1 MLFVSERFPIPEGS
15 NSARLGSARHSS
27 TPRRLRLPSVINATM
42 ASKNWKTPAVLAD
55 ARFGAARTLVTTSHA
70 DQAVDA
76 FAVLL
81 EHAIAKFGPDHVEA
95 GILYY
100 EYGNA
105 IFRAHLRA
113 SPEEESGDVGGAPE
127 SAPMLKSDVPPSHEK
142 GSTTRP
148 ASSSAVDRR
157 KAPAEAAER
166 RLNQAKG
173 YRSDE
178 DLEGEGPRAA
188 ADGEG
193 DVKDG
198 ALPVSGKLTLV
209 DEKDAGAEEGVA
221 ASKADSQTVDA
232 GNDDGKEDVLLA
244 LEMMETCWSILD
256 QYVSS
261 SNSTTTSGRDYV
273 DWAADQLP
281 RVLTGLGDV
290 LSNLGR
296 HADAADAYLRALG
309 LRQAALQE
317 RFDASA
323 LDACLAQP
331 SSGGSNGSALLSSYQ
346 RDQLVDWLVCR
357 RRIVEANVLIAE
369 ELLAHGEVE
378 GGAGRD
384 VVTTETQ
391 TVLVSAKE
399 RVEYARGYYESSRE
413 QLQEAVLLLGQLKAK
428 LPDHEPLEEEKE
440 NVCFAATLVMG
451 VGEALAALDEGE
463 PPAAPEP
470 IAKRLKS

>member
-1 MLFVSERFPIPEGS
+1 
-15 NSARLGSARHSS
+15 
-27 TPRRLRLPSVINATM
+27 M
-42 ASKNWKTPAVLAD
+42 ASKNWKAPAVLAD

-70 DQAVDA
+70 DRAVDA

-81 EHAIAKFGPDHVEA
+81 EHAIAKFGPDRVEA

-105 IFRAHLRA
+105 IFRAHLIA
-113 SPEEESGDVGGAPE
+113 SHDEGSGDEEGAPE
-127 SAPMLKSDVPPSHEK
+127 ATLKLKSDVPPSHEK
-142 GSTTRP
+142 GSTTRS
-148 ASSSAVDRR
+148 ASSSSAVDRR
-157 KAPAEAAER
+157 KALAEAAER

-173 YRSDE
+173 SRAAE
-178 DLEGEGPRAA
+178 DGEDKDPRAA
-188 ADGEG
+188 TDGEG

-198 ALPVSGKLTLV
+198 ALPVSRETTVAV
-209 DEKDAGAEEGVA
+209 DEKGAGAEGGVA
-221 ASKADSQTVDA
+221 ASKADSQPVDA
-232 GNDDGKEDVLLA
+232 ESDDGKEDVLLA

-261 SNSTTTSGRDYV
+261 SNSTTAPASASEVDYV
-273 DWAADQLP
+273 DWATDQLP

-323 LDACLAQP
+323 LDAWLAQP
-331 SSGGSNGSALLSSYQ
+331 SSGGRNGSALLSSNQ
-346 RDQLVDWLVCR
+346 RDRLVDWLVCR

-369 ELLAHGEVE
+369 ELLAHGEAE
-378 GGAGRD
+378 GGGAGRD

-463 PPAAPEP
+463 VPAAPGP
-470 IAKRLKS
+470 VAKRLKS